1 MHQSLSVSSVGAVA
15 GSPTGIQRPRLTPV
29 RASSRWSALVAVVR
43 TEPRL
48 PSLAAAR
55 MTAALRA
62 RGDDVRV
69 VETDEAGLLA
79 IPRVGLGVDL
89 VAMIDA
95 DDEIRTFPSSPAAE
109 AAAAASDLVPDFSD
123 YSHARTRFLPIAAGV
138 GGTLRPLGAV
148 LHEVREYARRY
159 AMPDLVF
166 VDRELNADPA
176 LFAGLIDSIQRHAPG
191 VQWMAAV
198 GVDGGDTNGDTSG
211 DTDGLSRKTM
221 RAAAAAGLRSIVLRA
236 EGEASGGRSIARAR
250 ALAMHAGDAGILARI
265 AVAAPT
271 ITIDRANV
279 IAAMRVLGA
288 STIADIAMKD

>member
-1 MHQSLSVSSVGAVA
+1 MHQSLPNVRLGA
-15 GSPTGIQRPRLTPV
+15 QRPRLTPIG
-29 RASSRWSALVAVVR
+29 AATRWSTLVAVVR

-62 RGDDVRV
+62 RGDEVRV

-109 AAAAASDLVPDFSD
+109 AAAAAPDLVPDFSD
-123 YSHARTRFLPIAAGV
+123 YSHARTRFLPIAAGIA
-138 GGTLRPLGAV
+138 GIIRPLGAV
-148 LHEVREYARRY
+148 LHEVREYSRRY
-159 AMPDLVF
+159 AIPDLVF

-176 LFAGLIDSIQRHAPG
+176 IFAGLVDSIQRHAPG

-198 GVDGGDTNGDTSG
+198 GVDDGDTSG

-236 EGEASGGRSIARAR
+236 DGKAAIERAR

-288 STIADIAMKD
+288 STITDIAMKD

>member
-1 MHQSLSVSSVGAVA
+1 MHQSLSVSSVGAAA

-198 GVDGGDTNGDTSG
+198 GVDDADTNGGTV
-211 DTDGLSRKTM
+211 GLSRKTM

-236 EGEASGGRSIARAR
+236 EGEASGGRSVARAR

>member
-1 MHQSLSVSSVGAVA
+1 MHQSLPNVRLGA
-15 GSPTGIQRPRLTPV
+15 QRPRLTPIG
-29 RASSRWSALVAVVR
+29 AATRWSALVAVVR

-69 VETDEAGLLA
+69 IETDEAGLLA

-198 GVDGGDTNGDTSG
+198 GVDDADTNGG
-211 DTDGLSRKTM
+211 TDGLSRKTM

>member
-1 MHQSLSVSSVGAVA
+1 
-15 GSPTGIQRPRLTPV
+15 
-29 RASSRWSALVAVVR
+29 
-43 TEPRL
+43 
-48 PSLAAAR
+48 

-69 VETDEAGLLA
+69 IETDEAGLLA

-109 AAAAASDLVPDFSD
+109 AAAAAPDLVPDFSD
-123 YSHARTRFLPIAAGV
+123 YSHARTRFLPIAAGIA
-138 GGTLRPLGAV
+138 GIIRPLGAV
-148 LHEVREYARRY
+148 LHEVREYSRRY

-176 LFAGLIDSIQRHAPG
+176 IFAGLVDSIQRHAPG

-198 GVDGGDTNGDTSG
+198 GVDDGDTSG

-236 EGEASGGRSIARAR
+236 DGEAAIERAR
-250 ALAMHAGDAGILARI
+250 SLAMHAGDAGILARI

-288 STIADIAMKD
+288 STITDIAMKD

>member
-1 MHQSLSVSSVGAVA
+1 VHQSLSVSSVGAAA
-15 GSPTGIQRPRLTPV
+15 GSPSGIQRPRLTPV

-55 MTAALRA
+55 MTATLRA

-198 GVDGGDTNGDTSG
+198 GVDDGDTNGG
-211 DTDGLSRKTM
+211 TDGLSRKTM

-236 EGEASGGRSIARAR
+236 EGEASGGRSVARAR

>member
-1 MHQSLSVSSVGAVA
+1 MHQSLPNVRLGA
-15 GSPTGIQRPRLTPV
+15 QRPRLTPIG
-29 RASSRWSALVAVVR
+29 AATRWSTLVAVVR

-62 RGDDVRV
+62 RGDEVRV

-148 LHEVREYARRY
+148 LHEVREYSRRY

-166 VDRELNADPA
+166 VDCELNADPA
-176 LFAGLIDSIQRHAPG
+176 IFVGLVDSIQRHAPG

-198 GVDGGDTNGDTSG
+198 GVDDGDTSG

-236 EGEASGGRSIARAR
+236 DGKAAIERAR

-288 STIADIAMKD
+288 STITDIAMKD

>member
-1 MHQSLSVSSVGAVA
+1 MHQSLPNVRLGA
-15 GSPTGIQRPRLTPV
+15 QRPRLTPIG
-29 RASSRWSALVAVVR
+29 AATRWSALVAVVR

-69 VETDEAGLLA
+69 IETDEAGLLA

-109 AAAAASDLVPDFSD
+109 AAAAAPDLVPDFSD
-123 YSHARTRFLPIAAGV
+123 YSHARTRFLPIAAGIA
-138 GGTLRPLGAV
+138 GIIRPLGAV
-148 LHEVREYARRY
+148 LHEVREYSRRY

-176 LFAGLIDSIQRHAPG
+176 IFLGLVDSIQRHAPG

-198 GVDGGDTNGDTSG
+198 GVDDGDTSG

-236 EGEASGGRSIARAR
+236 DGEAAIERAR
-250 ALAMHAGDAGILARI
+250 SLAMHAGDAGILARI

-288 STIADIAMKD
+288 STITDIAMKD

>member
-1 MHQSLSVSSVGAVA
+1 MHQSLPNVRLGA
-15 GSPTGIQRPRLTPV
+15 QRPRLTPIG
-29 RASSRWSALVAVVR
+29 AAKRWSALVAVVR

-62 RGDDVRV
+62 RGDEVRV
-69 VETDEAGLLA
+69 IETDEAGLLA

-176 LFAGLIDSIQRHAPG
+176 IFAVLVDSIQRHAPG

-198 GVDGGDTNGDTSG
+198 GVDDGDTSG

-236 EGEASGGRSIARAR
+236 DGEAAIERAR

-288 STIADIAMKD
+288 STITDIAMKD